1 MSGIISGG
9 DELGSIVYPIP
20 IVVFDSVAATATILL
35 ALTLAPPVLS
45 SKVHR
50 SKLWLSM
57 IATMMIFPLFY
68 LLNVGSQFHNED
80 APPIGLCILQAGFI
94 YAGPPAATTAVLC
107 FITDMTLGLRSMLF
121 NTKRSSF
128 FISFLIVLPSIIFA
142 CVFFEA
148 IALVNRDRGVH
159 FDATHM
165 FCESDNTG
173 PQVKISA
180 LLTVI
185 SLALTLCMEVWTVVT
200 LYRNWSA
207 VRTFR
212 RTKTD
217 VQLGV
222 MIRLGIFT
230 VIAGFAA
237 VLGAVALPNNLHGQS
252 SWNIFLVTVPL
263 LAALVFGTRRDIMS
277 TYACR
282 RSRKSEFETT
292 QSDIKVVE
300 IYVQHG
306 AV

>member
-1 MSGIISGG
+1 MAQHDHDNDDIS
-9 DELGSIVYPIP
+9 
-20 IVVFDSVAATATILL
+20 VVL
-35 ALTLAPPVLS
+35 P
-45 SKVHR
+45 
-50 SKLWLSM
+50 
-57 IATMMIFPLFY
+57 
-68 LLNVGSQFHNED
+68 SQ
-80 APPIGLCILQAGFI
+80 PGFI

-121 NTKRSSF
+121 NTKRNSF

-159 FDATHM
+159 FDAAHM
-165 FCESDNTG
+165 FCESDNKG

-180 LLTVI
+180 ILTVI

-222 MIRLGIFT
+222 MIRLGVFSL
-230 VIAGFAA
+230 IAGFAA
-237 VLGAVALPNNLHGQS
+237 VLGAVTLPNNLQGGAV
-252 SWNIFLVTVPL
+252 WNIFLVTVPL
-263 LAALVFGTRRDIMS
+263 LAALAFGTRRDIMS
-277 TYACR
+277 AYAFWNWGKPGFEAG
-282 RSRKSEFETT
+282 RSEGRGE
-292 QSDIKVVE
+292 
-300 IYVQHG
+300 